1 MQGVV
6 FVRQFLNAIVVDVLH
21 AVRVDVDLGRRPT
34 GRLDCCYSKRAQAQ
48 RERDS
53 ADTSTSFWMAFI
65 FQTQKSSKSMSK
77 FLTQPSA
84 PAT

>member
-6 FVRQFLNAIVVDVLH
+6 FVREFLDTIVVDVLH
-21 AVRVDVDLGRRPT
+21 TVLVDVDLGRRPT
-34 GRLDCCYSKRAQAQ
+34 GRLDCCYSTRAQAQ
-48 RERDS
+48 RERGS
-53 ADTSTSFWMAFI
+53 TDTSTSFWMAFI
-65 FQTQKSSKSMSK
+65 FQTQKSSKSMSR